1 MTSSVSV
8 KVPSRGYVYTFSGVI
23 SVRHSLSLKLT
34 TEASAQETV
43 TNGAVR
49 QLNKVTLA
57 VVESDIG
64 HGSGWAD
71 RMLQAMEALRNNQL
85 LCDVVTKPK
94 TYKSMLLTDISVT
107 EDEKSQS
114 GWQGTLTFT
123 EYNAA
128 APAAAA
134 APSGTILLGG
144 PGGLYNNSST
154 PTNTGNT
161 GTVETLVL
169 NTLTG
174 RWEQAGIS
182 PAGVVTLMDSGMGLL
197 TV

>member
-23 SVRHSLSLKLT
+23 SVKHSLSIKLT

-123 EYNAA
+123 QYLTQATVAKTN
-128 APAAAA
+128 
-134 APSGTILLGG
+134 
-144 PGGLYNNSST
+144 NNSST
-154 PTNTGNT
+154 PAHTGSAGQAQTVT
-161 GTVETLVL
+161 GSPLQQML
-169 NTLTG
+169 
-174 RWEQAGIS
+174 RRAGIEI
-182 PAGVVTLMDSGMGLL
+182 
-197 TV
+197 